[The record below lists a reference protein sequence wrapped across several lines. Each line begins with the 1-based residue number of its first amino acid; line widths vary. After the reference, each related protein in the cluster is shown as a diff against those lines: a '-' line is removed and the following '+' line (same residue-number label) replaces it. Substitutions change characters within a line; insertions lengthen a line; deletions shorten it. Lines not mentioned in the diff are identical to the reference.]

1 MSMKQLWGNACWY
14 LFHTLAYKL
23 KEEHH
28 KLIPE
33 ILSKITYISK
43 NLPCP
48 ECSEHAI
55 NRLSNLRFDLVTSK
69 EHLITVLLDFH
80 NSVNKRT
87 GKSHF
92 TREEYDTK
100 YNLANFNAIVT
111 HFIKV
116 MNMRFPTNER
126 GIANE
131 LQRRIMV
138 KNITEFIVAN
148 RHLFNQ

>member
-23 KEEHH
+23 KEEHQ

-33 ILSKITYISK
+33 ILSKIIYISK

-48 ECSEHAI
+48 ECSEHAVYT
-55 NRLSNLRFDLVTSK
+55 LSKLRHNLVTSR
-69 EHLITVLLDFH
+69 EDLIKVLLQFH

-87 GKSHF
+87 DKPDF

-100 YNLANFNAIVT
+100 YDSADFDAIVI

-116 MNMRFPTNER
+116 MNLRFPTNEK

-138 KNITEFIVAN
+138 KNITNFISAH
-148 RHLFNQ
+148 RESFN